1 MRALRQR
8 LRVRFPK
15 MPLGSWPER
24 ATPRRRS
31 TVTRFCSQ
39 WWVLRSSSALQIVH
53 QIFGAPDCFRSS
65 SILRSSKSFQI
76 LFSRSCLLL
85 PADLFPLF
93 FKYFSSLRNLSST
106 WLNSSIS
113 ALELESLRVDF
124 VTELKFQRLEMLVSY
139 IISKPC

>member
-1 MRALRQR
+1 
-8 LRVRFPK
+8 

-24 ATPRRRS
+24 ATLGRQS

-39 WWVLRSSSALQIVH
+39 WWVTLRSSSALQIVH
-53 QIFGAPDCFRSS
+53 QIFSNQIFGAPDRFKSS
-65 SILRSSKSFQI
+65 SVLRSSRSFQI

-85 PADLFPLF
+85 PSNLFPLF
-93 FKYFSSLRNLSST
+93 FRYFSSLRNLSST
-106 WLNSSIS
+106 WINSSIS
-113 ALELESLRVDF
+113 TLELESLRVDF